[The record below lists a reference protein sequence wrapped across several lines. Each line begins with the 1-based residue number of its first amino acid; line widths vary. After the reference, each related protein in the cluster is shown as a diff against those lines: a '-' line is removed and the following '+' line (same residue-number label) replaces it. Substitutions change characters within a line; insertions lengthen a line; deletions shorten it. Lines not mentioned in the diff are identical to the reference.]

1 MFDIWRVAYLGK
13 KGKWDL
19 CFIFNYFILCWN
31 IVD

>member
-1 MFDIWRVAYLGK
+1 MFDIWKVGYLGK

-19 CFIFNYFILCWN
+19 WGFLNYFVLYWN